1 MANRNKKAI
10 QEVAISKFKAEC
22 LALLQEVGKTRTPI
36 RVTRRGKPIADVVPI
51 PTASDERS
59 WLGCL
64 EGTVKIL
71 GDVIS
76 PVIDVETIE
85 AMKD

>member
-1 MANRNKKAI
+1 MTSRNKKAI

-22 LALLQEVGKTRTPI
+22 LALLQEVSKTRNSI

-51 PTASDERS
+51 SAANDEPG

-64 EGTVKIL
+64 EGSVKML
-71 GDVIS
+71 GDIVS
-76 PVIDVETIE
+76 PVIDIGTIE
-85 AMKD
+85 AMND